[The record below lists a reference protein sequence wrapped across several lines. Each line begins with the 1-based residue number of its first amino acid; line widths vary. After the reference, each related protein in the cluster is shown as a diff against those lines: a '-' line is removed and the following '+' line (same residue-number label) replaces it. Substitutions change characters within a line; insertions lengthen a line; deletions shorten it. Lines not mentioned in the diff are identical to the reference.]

1 MHKTCPSSSQSLQ
14 QTLHIVSGLFSGT
27 GRTQSKMASNL
38 SGQRELTQRFKVQK
52 FLGKGSYGSVYRVK
66 RISDGKVYA
75 LKETDVKHMSQQV
88 RFPFLPSISHFHVI
102 NHQPSVGRTCNIVAI
117 RESAGSSV

>member
-1 MHKTCPSSSQSLQ
+1 
-14 QTLHIVSGLFSGT
+14 
-27 GRTQSKMASNL
+27 MASNL

-88 RFPFLPSISHFHVI
+88 RFPFLPSISHYNTI
-102 NHQPSVGRTCNIVAI
+102 TLQPGVDGTCNIEAI
-117 RESAGSSV
+117 REPAGSSV